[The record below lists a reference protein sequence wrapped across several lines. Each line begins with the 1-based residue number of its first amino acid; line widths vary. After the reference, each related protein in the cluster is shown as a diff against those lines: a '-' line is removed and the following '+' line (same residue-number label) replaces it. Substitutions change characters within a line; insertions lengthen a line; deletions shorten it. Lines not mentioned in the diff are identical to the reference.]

1 MSDLQN
7 MIDDSVSRL
16 FGDLVTR
23 KSREAF
29 DRDGTYETLWQSC
42 RDAGLERAMASEAHG
57 GIGAAPADAFAIL
70 HAIGHH
76 AAATPLADTLMAG
89 WLLST
94 AGIEPPQGAIA
105 LLGKH
110 HSAGA
115 LLCEPG
121 PKQAETV
128 TGQVSRAAWSAQAA
142 WGVASVRSAGDA
154 GQARIALIDLEQGAC
169 ERLASSPNR
178 AGEPTADLRFD
189 AALIQASA
197 VLAWRG
203 VSDPVLHAGALAR
216 SVQMVGALERVLG
229 LSVQYALDRSQFG
242 KPIGKNQALQ
252 QMLAG
257 LAGQIASARCASII
271 ACSGNANSAFD
282 IAVAKVRTSEAAGL
296 GSGIAHQVH
305 GAIGFTQEHELH
317 FFTRRLW
324 SWRNE
329 FGTDAWWSQQ
339 LGRAA
344 IAAGPENFWSSVVAR
359 SWTVPNPGNVAT

>member
-29 DRDGTYETLWQSC
+29 DRDGTYGTLWQAC

-70 HAIGHH
+70 HAIGYH

-89 WLLST
+89 WLLSL
-94 AGIEPPQGAIA
+94 AGIEPPEGAIA

-110 HSAGA
+110 HAAVG
-115 LLCEPG
+115 LMCEPG
-121 PKQAETV
+121 LEQFETV

-142 WGVASVRSAGDA
+142 WGVASVRSACEDGP
-154 GQARIALIDLEQGAC
+154 ARIALINLEQSAC
-169 ERLASSPNR
+169 VRIASSPNR
-178 AGEPTADLRFD
+178 AGEPTADLKFD
-189 AALIQASA
+189 AARIQASA

-203 VSDPVLHAGALAR
+203 VADPVLHAGALAR

-229 LSVQYALDRSQFG
+229 LSVQYALERSQFG

-252 QMLAG
+252 QMLAA

-271 ACSGNANSAFD
+271 ACSGTANSAFD

-296 GSGIAHQVH
+296 GAGIAHQVH
-305 GAIGFTQEHELH
+305 GAIGFTQEHDLH

-324 SWRNE
+324 SWRSE

-359 SWTVPNPGNVAT
+359 SWTVPNSRNVAT